1 MKKTLREIADYV
13 GGRVVGDENIVIS
26 GLENIEGA
34 GEHDLTFAVEPHLDD
49 DGSFWFEFDDEGY
62 NAAAELYRRVN
73 KNIKEGSKS

>member
-34 GEHDLTFAVEPHLDD
+34 GVRDLTFD
-49 DGSFWFEFDDEGY
+49 
-62 NAAAELYRRVN
+62 
-73 KNIKEGSKS
+73 IKKKKKKEK